1 MSDQHPH
8 PSPAPDLDPPADVP
22 ASAGGPA
29 AAASAAAPVS
39 VSGSPIDVLRARGFV
54 QDVTDEQGLR
64 ALFDAGPVTFYVG
77 FDPTAASLH
86 AGNLV
91 GMMAMSWLQRCGHRP
106 IALAG
111 GATGR
116 IGDPSGRDTEREML
130 DEDVLQGNLAAI
142 RRQLGHVVDL
152 GDGRGMLVDNYDWT
166 APLSFLDFLRDVG
179 KHVSVN
185 GMLARESV
193 KRRLESR
200 DHGLSFTEFSYQ
212 LLQAND
218 FAHLYQAHGCRLQ
231 GGGSDQWGNIT
242 AGIDLTRR
250 VHGAQVFGLTWPLL
264 TTADGAKFGKSAG
277 NAVWLDADMT
287 SPYAYYQYWLNAA
300 DADVVRFLKL
310 FTYLD
315 LDEIAELERQ
325 HEADPAAR
333 VAHRTL
339 AREATRIIHGD
350 AGVEAAERATGV
362 LFGDQPFAGLDDAT
376 LSAAFEEAPS
386 VVLTRSRLDEGL
398 GVLELLTEVGATKSN
413 GEARRL
419 VQQGAVRINNAPV
432 GDPAEQIGPQHLAS
446 ERTIVIR
453 LGKKRY
459 FLARFH

>member
-1 MSDQHPH
+1 MSEQTSQ
-8 PSPAPDLDPPADVP
+8 PSN
-22 ASAGGPA
+22 
-29 AAASAAAPVS
+29 PV
-39 VSGSPIDVLRARGFV
+39 DVLRARGFV
-54 QDVTDEQGLR
+54 QDVTDEAGLR
-64 ALFDAGPVTFYVG
+64 ELFDAGPVTYYVG
-77 FDPTAASLH
+77 FDPTASSLH

-91 GMMAMSWLQRCGHRP
+91 GMMAMAWLQRLGHRP

-130 DEDVLQGNLAAI
+130 DETVLQANLDAI
-142 RRQLGHVVDL
+142 RRQLGQVVDL
-152 GDGRGMLVDNYDWT
+152 ADGRGILVDNYDWT
-166 APLSFLDFLRDVG
+166 GSLGFLEFLRDVG
-179 KHVSVN
+179 KHFSVN
-185 GMLARESV
+185 AMMARESV

-200 DHGLSFTEFSYQ
+200 EQGLSFTEFSYQ

-218 FAHLYQAHGCRLQ
+218 FAHLYATYGCTLQ

-250 VHGAQVFGLTWPLL
+250 VHGEQVYGLTWPLL

-277 NAVWLDADMT
+277 NAVWLDPELT

-310 FTYLD
+310 FTFLD
-315 LDEIAELERQ
+315 LDEIAELEQR
-325 HEADPAAR
+325 HAADPAAR
-333 VAHRTL
+333 EAHRVL
-339 AREATRIIHGD
+339 AREATRVIHGD

-362 LFGDQPFAGLDDAT
+362 LFGDQPFGGLDDAT

-386 VVLTRSRLDEGL
+386 VVLTRHRLDEGL
-398 GVLELLTEVGATKSN
+398 GVLELLTEVGASKSN

-419 VQQGAVRINNAPV
+419 VQQGGVRVNNV
-432 GDPAEQIGPQHLAS
+432 VIDDPALQVGPEHLAS
-446 ERTIVIR
+446 ERTVVVR
-453 LGKKRY
+453 VGKKRY

>member
-1 MSDQHPH
+1 MSDQTPAS
-8 PSPAPDLDPPADVP
+8 SPAPDLDPPATP
-22 ASAGGPA
+22 GPGP
-29 AAASAAAPVS
+29 SAAD
-39 VSGSPIDVLRARGFV
+39 PIEVLRARGFV
-54 QDVTDEQGLR
+54 QDVTDEAGLR
-64 ALFDAGPVTFYVG
+64 AAFAAGPVTFYVG

-86 AGNLV
+86 VGNLL
-91 GMMAMSWLQRCGHRP
+91 GMMAMAWLQRLGHRP

-116 IGDPSGRDTEREML
+116 IGDPSGRDAEREIL

-142 RRQLGHVVDL
+142 RRQLGLVLDL
-152 GDGRGMLVDNYDWT
+152 DDGRGFLVDNYTWT
-166 APLSFLDFLRDVG
+166 SQLSFLDFLRDVG

-185 GMLARESV
+185 VMIARDSV
-193 KRRLESR
+193 KNRLESR
-200 DHGLSFTEFSYQ
+200 EQGLSFTEFSYQ

-218 FAHLYQAHGCRLQ
+218 YAHLHATYGCTLQ
-231 GGGSDQWGNIT
+231 GGGSDQWGNIV

-250 VHGAQVFGLTWPLL
+250 LHGAQVFGITWPLL

-277 NAVWLDADMT
+277 NAVWLDAALT

-310 FTYLD
+310 FTFLE
-315 LDEIAELERQ
+315 LAEIDELEKR
-325 HEADPAAR
+325 HLEDPAAR

-339 AREATRIIHGD
+339 AREATRVVHGD

-362 LFGDQPFAGLDDAT
+362 LFGDAPFTGLDDAT

-386 VVLTRSRLDEGL
+386 VVLTRSRLDDGL
-398 GVLELLTEVGATKSN
+398 GLLELLTEVGASKSN

-419 VQQGAVRINNAPV
+419 VQQGAVRINNALVEDATAQV
-432 GDPAEQIGPQHLAS
+432 GPDDLAG
-446 ERTIVIR
+446 ERTLVVR
-453 LGKKRY
+453 VGKKRY